1 MQLTALLGAFKV
13 AVELSQRK
21 IWFDFFSSFYSLV
34 FLIFKPM
41 ARDVLCMLQCKYTY
55 KVIRHPFH
63 FFLWFFLYVP
73 RASKLNHPITAFLGI
88 LSWVP
93 SVTLSFNID
102 RRLFQ
107 KSTVTCFQSFGKL
120 CSSADGDVKKSKS
133 DAHIDMLRNY
143 LLLLAVASS
152 CNNEHSSKK
161 KTERKKK
168 TSVRTWSISSSIHS
182 SYWLTINT

>member
-1 MQLTALLGAFKV
+1 MYV
-13 AVELSQRK
+13 AVQVHVQS
-21 IWFDFFSSFYSLV
+21 DSSSV
-34 FLIFKPM
+34 SFLP
-41 ARDVLCMLQCKYTY
+41 
-55 KVIRHPFH
+55 VI
-63 FFLWFFLYVP
+63 FLYVP

-120 CSSADGDVKKSKS
+120 CSSADGDVKNSKS
-133 DAHIDMLRNY
+133 DAHIDMLRNH

-152 CNNEHSSKK
+152 STTN
-161 KTERKKK
+161 
-168 TSVRTWSISSSIHS
+168 I
-182 SYWLTINT
+182 

>member
-1 MQLTALLGAFKV
+1 
-13 AVELSQRK
+13 
-21 IWFDFFSSFYSLV
+21 
-34 FLIFKPM
+34 M

-63 FFLWFFLYVP
+63 FFLWFCYVP

-120 CSSADGDVKKSKS
+120 CSSADGGVKKSKS

-152 CNNEHSSKK
+152 CNNEHLSKK
-161 KTERKKK
+161 KTERRRQQ
-168 TSVRTWSISSSIHS
+168 VFVHGAFHLPSILRIDLLSIHNR
-182 SYWLTINT
+182 YTCILINWNNHAPW